1 MAASLKQDYGKIREA
16 GADLIMISPD
26 SREQHRN
33 YALALFGA
41 ELPYHFVS
49 DANLAI
55 ARRYGLMREVFEE
68 NSTAAGI
75 LAASIILGV
84 SYIVVQIIIH

>member
-1 MAASLKQDYGKIREA
+1 MSPEIERFL
-16 GADLIMISPD
+16 GALGSTLIWSIV
-26 SREQHRN
+26 
-33 YALALFGA
+33 AIVLVAVIF
-41 ELPYHFVS
+41 ELMQ
-49 DANLAI
+49 
-55 ARRYGLMREVFEE
+55 RRYGLMREVFEE

>member
-1 MAASLKQDYGKIREA
+1 MIFDAERFLGGLVSTVLWSLVAIILVA
-16 GADLIMISPD
+16 LI
-26 SREQHRN
+26 
-33 YALALFGA
+33 F
-41 ELPYHFVS
+41 ELMQ
-49 DANLAI
+49 
-55 ARRYGLMREVFEE
+55 RRYGLMREIFDE

>member
-1 MAASLKQDYGKIREA
+1 MNPEIERFLTALVSTLVWSLVAIVLVA
-16 GADLIMISPD
+16 II
-26 SREQHRN
+26 
-33 YALALFGA
+33 F
-41 ELPYHFVS
+41 ELMQ
-49 DANLAI
+49 
-55 ARRYGLMREVFEE
+55 RRYGLMREIFDE

>member
-1 MAASLKQDYGKIREA
+1 MSPELERFL
-16 GADLIMISPD
+16 GALGSTLVWSIVAIVLV
-26 SREQHRN
+26 
-33 YALALFGA
+33 AVIF
-41 ELPYHFVS
+41 ELMQ
-49 DANLAI
+49 
-55 ARRYGLMREVFEE
+55 RRYGLMREVFEE

>member
-1 MAASLKQDYGKIREA
+1 M
-16 GADLIMISPD
+16 SPEIERFL
-26 SREQHRN
+26 S
-33 YALALFGA
+33 ALASTLVWSLVAIILVAVIF
-41 ELPYHFVS
+41 ELMQ
-49 DANLAI
+49 
-55 ARRYGLMREVFEE
+55 RRYGLMREVFEE

>member
-1 MAASLKQDYGKIREA
+1 MSPEIERFLSALVSTVLWSLVAIVLVGVI
-16 GADLIMISPD
+16 
-26 SREQHRN
+26 
-33 YALALFGA
+33 F
-41 ELPYHFVS
+41 ELMQ
-49 DANLAI
+49 
-55 ARRYGLMREVFEE
+55 RRYGLMREVFDE

>member
-1 MAASLKQDYGKIREA
+1 MVAVI
-16 GADLIMISPD
+16 
-26 SREQHRN
+26 
-33 YALALFGA
+33 F
-41 ELPYHFVS
+41 ELMQ
-49 DANLAI
+49 
-55 ARRYGLMREVFEE
+55 RRYGLMREVFDE

>member
-1 MAASLKQDYGKIREA
+1 MSPEIERFLTALGSA
-16 GADLIMISPD
+16 LIWSI
-26 SREQHRN
+26 
-33 YALALFGA
+33 
-41 ELPYHFVS
+41 VS
-49 DANLAI
+49 ILIVAVVFEI
-55 ARRYGLMREVFEE
+55 MQKRYGLLREIFDE